1 MSVRSFMVRDE
12 SDEWLIWVTLHPH
25 RAVCTPEITRHR
37 TRRKRPVCHVAR
49 ASVGTRGTWDN
60 EGTCCQWHVSFGT
73 RGTWHRTIQAHL
85 AHGTGHYWHQWN
97 GHPYKTLGT
106 SNSRRRRRLN
116 STTVTPNTGTGCN
129 ELSHREALFF
139 IFYLLH
145 RCSLEIVNLLRK
157 VFRNGWNSKRLKSWY
172 LNSLCFT
179 KESYETK

>member
-1 MSVRSFMVRDE
+1 MSHSTSTSSSMYTRDNGAQ
-12 SDEWLIWVTLHPH
+12 DET
-25 RAVCTPEITRHR
+25 EE
-37 TRRKRPVCHVAR
+37 AR
-49 ASVGTRGTWDN
+49 LPRGT
-60 EGTCCQWHVSFGT
+60 CQCWHTWHVGQRRHVLPMTREFGT

-85 AHGTGHYWHQWN
+85 AHGTGQYWHQWN
-97 GHPYKTLGT
+97 GHTYKTLGT

-179 KESYETK
+179 K

>member
-1 MSVRSFMVRDE
+1 M
-12 SDEWLIWVTLHPH
+12 
-25 RAVCTPEITRHR
+25 TR
-37 TRRKRPVCHVAR
+37 
-49 ASVGTRGTWDN
+49 
-60 EGTCCQWHVSFGT
+60 EFGT

-172 LNSLCFT
+172 FNSLCFT
-179 KESYETK
+179 KERARNKIDKHHSLSISAFPHYKTKHGQQARHMTTRCR